1 VKTIETDEELL
12 SRQAALQAE
21 ADAVV
26 ADLDL
31 LALLGQFGRPV
42 RVGSSVLGLMV
53 VRDIDVTTLCPSLDP
68 VVLFEAA
75 RPLVSHPRVRELT
88 FRNDTGHWNTS
99 PHYPDGIYWL
109 VRYVADSGAAWTLDL
124 WFIPE
129 GTTQWD
135 IEHVASLPP
144 RLTSE
149 TRAAILRIKAAR
161 PAPVAP
167 ARIPSYEIYV
177 AVLDHG
183 VRTPD
188 EFIWHLERGSS

>member
-1 VKTIETDEELL
+1 MTIETDEALL

-31 LALLGQFGRPV
+31 LTLLGRFGRPV

-68 VVLFEAA
+68 VALFEAA

-99 PHYPDGIYWL
+99 PRHPDGVYWL

-149 TRAAILRIKAAR
+149 TRLAILRIKEAR

-167 ARIPSYEIYV
+167 ARIPSYEIYE

-188 EFIWHLERGSS
+188 EFTRYLERGSS

>member
-1 VKTIETDEELL
+1 VTIETDEALL

-31 LALLGQFGRPV
+31 LTLLGRFGRPV

-53 VRDIDVTTLCPSLDP
+53 VRDIDVTTLSPSLDP
-68 VVLFEAA
+68 VALFEAA

-99 PHYPDGIYWL
+99 PRYPDGVYWL

-149 TRAAILRIKAAR
+149 TRLAILRIKEAR

-167 ARIPSYEIYV
+167 ARIPSYEIYE

-188 EFIWHLERGSS
+188 EFTRYLERGSS

>member
-1 VKTIETDEELL
+1 MTIETDAELL

-31 LALLGQFGRPV
+31 LALLGRAGRPI

-53 VRDIDVTTLCPSLDP
+53 ARDIDVTTLCPSLDP
-68 VVLFEAA
+68 VALFEAA

-88 FRNDTGHWNTS
+88 FRNDTGHWNTD
-99 PHYPDGIYWL
+99 PRYPDGVYWL
-109 VRYVADSGAAWTLDL
+109 VRYVGDSGAAWTLDL
-124 WFIPE
+124 WFILE
-129 GTTQWD
+129 GTTQFD

-149 TRAAILRIKAAR
+149 TRAAILRIKEAR

-188 EFIWHLERGSS
+188 EFTRHLERGSS

>member
-1 VKTIETDEELL
+1 MTIETDEALL

-31 LALLGQFGRPV
+31 LTLLGRFGRPV

-53 VRDIDVTTLCPSLDP
+53 VRDIDVTTLSPSLDP
-68 VVLFEAA
+68 VALFEAA

-99 PHYPDGIYWL
+99 PRYPDGVYWL

-149 TRAAILRIKAAR
+149 TRLAILRIKEAR

-167 ARIPSYEIYV
+167 ARIPSYEIYE

-188 EFIWHLERGSS
+188 EFTRYLERGSS

>member
-1 VKTIETDEELL
+1 MTETDEELL

-31 LALLGQFGRPV
+31 LVLLGRFGQPV

-68 VVLFEAA
+68 DVLFEAA

-88 FRNDTGHWNTS
+88 FRNDTGRWNTS
-99 PHYPDGIYWL
+99 PRYPDGVYWL
-109 VRYVADSGAAWTLDL
+109 VRYVADSGATWTLDC

-144 RLTSE
+144 RLTTE
-149 TRAAILRIKAAR
+149 TRLAILRIKEAR

-167 ARIPSYEIYV
+167 ARIPSYEIYE

-188 EFIWHLERGSS
+188 EFTRHLERGSS